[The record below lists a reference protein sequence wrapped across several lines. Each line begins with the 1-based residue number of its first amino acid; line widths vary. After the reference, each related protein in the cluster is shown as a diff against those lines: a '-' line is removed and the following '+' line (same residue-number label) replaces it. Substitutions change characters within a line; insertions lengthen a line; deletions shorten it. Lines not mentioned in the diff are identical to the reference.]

1 MATPATI
8 RVTELDFDTIKA
20 NFKTFLSASDEFKD
34 YDFEASGMSILLDVL
49 AYNTHY
55 TAILANMVSNEMFL
69 DTAAKR
75 SSVISHAKSLGYS
88 TRGIRSA
95 RAKVD
100 VTINALTLSNGA
112 TAPDTF
118 ILPRGTT
125 FLATVG
131 NTQFQFVTIYDYSA
145 EKSMTDTYVLNDVEL
160 VEGIYFSY
168 EYIVNSTAIGV
179 RYPIPNANADSST
192 IRMNMRQ
199 SVSDI
204 TPTAWNLSTT
214 ILNLD
219 STSKVFFVQENK
231 DNLYEFYFGNGTL
244 GALPEVGNLIT
255 VEYLSSRGFAANG
268 ARKFV
273 PIGKLAHEGNGNIIA
288 GSYKINL
295 VQSAVGGANPE
306 SIEEIK
312 HNASNTFITQDRAV
326 TIDDYKTLIQKVFAN
341 IRSIKVWG
349 GEDSIPVRYGKVI
362 VCIQPQFGDVITQDE
377 KDFISNYIKSKSII
391 SVGLQFEDPEYLNII
406 VNSTSYYDPTI
417 LPKSVN
423 LATNIKN
430 VIDSY
435 SSLQLEKFSS
445 HFRFSKFQA
454 EIDGTHEAINS
465 STTFVRAYKTLV
477 PKLGVNQSYTINFY
491 NRIASGTNTVTSSL
505 FKLYGNDQWLRLYN
519 VDSKLYAA
527 YTNDVGR
534 VVQVADAGTVNLDEG
549 IITLNSVEFLAV
561 YESILK
567 IIVDPTSDDIEAGL
581 NNIIRIQPEDA
592 SIKTVAELPNAA
604 RNLV

>member
-100 VTINALTLSNGA
+100 ITINALTLSNGA

-125 FLATVG
+125 FLATIG

-145 EKSMTDTYVLNDVEL
+145 EKGVGDTYILNDVEL

-231 DNLYEFYFGNGTL
+231 DNLYEFYFGNGML
-244 GALPEVGNLIT
+244 GALPEIGNLIT
-255 VEYLSSRGFAANG
+255 VEYLSSRGYAANG

-295 VQSAVGGANPE
+295 VNSAVGGANPE

-349 GEDSIPVRYGKVI
+349 GEDSVPVRYGKVV

-377 KDFISNYIKSKSII
+377 KDFISSYIKSKSII

-445 HFRFSKFQA
+445 HFRFSKFLT
-454 EIDGTHEAINS
+454 EIDGTHDAINS
-465 STTFVRAYKTLV
+465 STTFIRAYKTLV

-491 NRIASGTNTVTSSL
+491 NKIASGTNTVTSSL

-534 VVQVADAGTVNLDEG
+534 VVQVADAGTVNRDEG
-549 IITLNSVEFLAV
+549 IITLNSIEFVAV

-567 IIVDPTSDDIEAGL
+567 IIIDPVSDDIESGL
-581 NNIIRIQPEDA
+581 NNIIRIKPEDVT
-592 SIKTVAELPNAA
+592 IKTVAELPNAA

>member
-8 RVTELDFDTIKA
+8 RVTELDFDAIKA

-100 VTINALTLSNGA
+100 ITINALTLSNGA

-125 FLATVG
+125 FLATIG

-145 EKSMTDTYVLNDVEL
+145 EKGVGDTYILNDVEL

-231 DNLYEFYFGNGTL
+231 DNLYEFYFGNGML
-244 GALPEVGNLIT
+244 GALPEIGNLIT
-255 VEYLSSRGFAANG
+255 VEYLSSRGYAANG

-295 VQSAVGGANPE
+295 VNSAVGGANPE

-349 GEDSIPVRYGKVI
+349 GEDSVPVRYGKVV

-377 KDFISNYIKSKSII
+377 KDFISSYIKSKSII

-445 HFRFSKFQA
+445 HFRFSKFLT
-454 EIDGTHEAINS
+454 EIDGTHDAINS
-465 STTFVRAYKTLV
+465 STTFIRAYKTLV

-491 NRIASGTNTVTSSL
+491 NKIASGTNTVTSSL

-534 VVQVADAGTVNLDEG
+534 VVQVADAGTVNRDEG
-549 IITLNSVEFLAV
+549 IITLNSIEFVAV

-567 IIVDPTSDDIEAGL
+567 IIIDPVSDDIESGL
-581 NNIIRIQPEDA
+581 NNIIRIKPEDVT
-592 SIKTVAELPNAA
+592 IKTVAELPNAA